1 MASSSITWGFNCI
14 IKSRHRKKSSRREGK
29 SQKAASS
36 SSRVWERE
44 REVGNRRK
52 GIILTMLAKFNKQKY
67 ILFGSYNKPIYVNQ
81 NKLDLIFIL

>member
-36 SSRVWERE
+36 SSRVWE
-44 REVGNRRK
+44 NRRK